1 MSAPGLNMDALLKVT
16 KMELEFI
23 RDPDMYIFFEKGTG
37 GGISYI
43 CNRYGK
49 ANKNHLKSYHPKQEL

>member
-1 MSAPGLNMDALLKVT
+1 MDALLKVT